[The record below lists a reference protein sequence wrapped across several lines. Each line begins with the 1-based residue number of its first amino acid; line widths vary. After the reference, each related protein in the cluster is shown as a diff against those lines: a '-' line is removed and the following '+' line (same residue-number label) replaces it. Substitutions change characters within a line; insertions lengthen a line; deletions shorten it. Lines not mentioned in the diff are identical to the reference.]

1 MRVEGV
7 SISAIGR
14 ITGRSRSTITRWLE
28 RAADAAKRF
37 NDARLRDFEIKEL
50 QADEL
55 CTFIAAKTN
64 AAWVFTTIEVSSRL
78 WPACVVGRRSY
89 RNTERIFNQ
98 TVRRGRIVGLT
109 LVTTDGFEF
118 YQRVVRKVLGV
129 AAVYGQVVKT
139 RRNNRVQ
146 RVQRNMKLGTAGQL
160 DRLLLES
167 EDSETLN
174 TSFVER
180 LNLTLRQSL
189 AYLQRRCPAHA
200 RCFRRLD
207 EDLALVQCHYNFIRP
222 HRALKFGSSCKTP
235 AMQAGLTARRL
246 LFRDIFAQQG
256 PSGSLA
262 PILTFSIRRP
272 APISDRSTALLAA

>member
-1 MRVEGV
+1 
-7 SISAIGR
+7 
-14 ITGRSRSTITRWLE
+14 
-28 RAADAAKRF
+28 
-37 NDARLRDFEIKEL
+37 
-50 QADEL
+50 
-55 CTFIAAKTN
+55 
-64 AAWVFTTIEVSSRL
+64 
-78 WPACVVGRRSY
+78 
-89 RNTERIFNQ
+89 
-98 TVRRGRIVGLT
+98 
-109 LVTTDGFEF
+109 
-118 YQRVVRKVLGV
+118 VRKVLGV

-235 AMQAGLTARRL
+235 AMQAGLMDRRL
-246 LFRDIFAQQG
+246 LFRDIFAQNG
-256 PSGSLA
+256 SSGSLA
-262 PILTFSIRRP
+262 PILTFPVRRP
-272 APISDRSTALLAA
+272 VPISDRSTALLAA